1 MTAILE
7 DLSHELGTNKLRFYA
22 PIVWLYK
29 GDSEA
34 IIIKLEQTNID
45 NKLLVN
51 ASFARDGSGP
61 LMASFMS
68 MLLIE
73 NCHATRSDTFGVCSG
88 DASVTLYHLLDVT
101 AFDHKRLLAYL
112 KNFEALVICVLEGA
126 HVEMPQMTNKTIPLI
141 AP

>member
-7 DLSHELGTNKLRFYA
+7 DLSHELGPNKLRFYA
-22 PIVWLYK
+22 PIVWPYK

-68 MLLIE
+68 M
-73 NCHATRSDTFGVCSG
+73 
-88 DASVTLYHLLDVT
+88 HL
-101 AFDHKRLLAYL
+101 
-112 KNFEALVICVLEGA
+112 
-126 HVEMPQMTNKTIPLI
+126 
-141 AP
+141 